1 MLRRLGLIFLLV
13 GIPLL
18 GIVVL
23 GILGNHKFNTLP
35 YFTEEGPIDSL
46 VPGVL
51 QIEDFELTNHLGQTY
66 GTRDLH
72 GSVWIAAFFATDADH
87 VGVMTRQLLWP
98 NFRYKDKDGISIVCF
113 TLNPE
118 HDTPSVLEDYIKL
131 NTRYNG
137 VDGKWQFL
145 TGEKVEIDRIIR
157 EEFKIKRD
165 PKDPQNIATLWL
177 VDSKGY
183 LRGVYHAASE
193 DALRDATEDIA
204 LLRKEMDIIAHAAKK
219 RAEEFKRNPPMPL
232 PILGPEG
239 HTIPPFA
246 FTSID
251 SIEVSHRDVEGK
263 IKIVDYFFTN
273 CPTIC
278 PLLSSQLSR
287 TQSILSKKSVSNE
300 DVMILSHS
308 VDPRRDTPKRLSEY
322 AEIIGADTSN
332 WKFLTGNKDELYEQ
346 ARFGY
351 YLTAMQSD
359 TAAGGFFHSDTFVLV
374 DKLDRIRGYY
384 DGTSTY
390 EVDEMIS
397 HVIQLLAEE
406 AYEKGDS

>member
-118 HDTPSVLEDYIKL
+118 HDTPSVLEDYINL

-204 LLRKEMDIIAHAAKK
+204 LLRKEMDIIAHAEKK
-219 RAEEFKRNPPMPL
+219 RAEKFKRNPPMPL

-251 SIEVSHRDVEGK
+251 SIEVSHRDVAGK

-287 TQSILSKKSVSNE
+287 TQSILSKKIVSNE

-308 VDPRRDTPKRLSEY
+308 VDPRRDTPEKLSEY